1 MAAMLS
7 RLGGRGYQVQEDRVA
22 YGNTE
27 SDFDPDSDSDF
38 DLDGDNK
45 EPQQIAPPYPVR
57 PRDARPHWS
66 GEHDV
71 RRSIKI
77 AAIAISG
84 NIIAWIDR
92 TQLHFGYQRYRQ
104 TKSYPGRRL
113 SESVSS
119 GRLPVRLH
127 R

>member
-7 RLGGRGYQVQEDRVA
+7 RLGGRGYQVQEERVA

-66 GEHDV
+66 GELDV
-71 RRSIKI
+71 GRKI
-77 AAIAISG
+77 VT
-84 NIIAWIDR
+84 
-92 TQLHFGYQRYRQ
+92 TQR
-104 TKSYPGRRL
+104 
-113 SESVSS
+113 
-119 GRLPVRLH
+119 
-127 R
+127 